1 MVKKATREHTKLH
14 NWRLVLRTIYQEGKI
29 SRADLA
35 RVTHLTKTTV
45 SNIVS
50 DLINENLVAEVGYG
64 PSVGGKPPMLIA
76 VVDDS
81 RHLIGLDLANSEFRG
96 CVLDL
101 RGNILYRAKVPVPT
115 QDGRFML
122 ELVYELIDA
131 LMVEVKR
138 PLLGIGIGSP
148 GLMDARNGVVRRAIN
163 LDWLNLPL
171 RDLLQERYDVPV
183 YLANDSHAAA
193 LGEYSFGPDRQSNNL
208 IVVKAGRGT
217 SAGIVLNGR
226 LHYGEGSGAGEIGHV
241 RVLGN
246 DKQCACG
253 HVGCL
258 ETIVSSIAITD
269 KARKIYT
276 NNPNSSLHKF
286 AKQIEEINTEVIVRA
301 YQDGDEE
308 IVAIIEEIGFYL
320 GMAVANFVGLFNIQ
334 NIILAGSFAR
344 FGQPLV
350 DIINKEMRLSS
361 MDTLA
366 SETTV
371 HLSNLGEDVVMLGA
385 ASLLLSNELGAV

>member
-1 MVKKATREHTKLH
+1 MKKATREHTKLH
-14 NWRLVLRTIYQEGKI
+14 NWRLVLRTIYQEGEI
-29 SRADLA
+29 SRADIA

-64 PSVGGKPPMLIA
+64 PSIGGKPPMLVAI
-76 VVDDS
+76 VDDS

-101 RGNILYRAKVPVPT
+101 RGNILHRVQLPVPN

-138 PLLGIGIGSP
+138 PLVGIGIGSP
-148 GLMDARNGVVRRAIN
+148 GLMDAPTGVIRQAIN
-163 LDWLNLPL
+163 LNWLNLPL

-193 LGEYSFGPDRQSNNL
+193 LGEYSFGPDRGSNNL

-246 DKQCACG
+246 DKVCPCG

-258 ETIVSSIAITD
+258 ETIVSSSAIIEKSRTIF
-269 KARKIYT
+269 A
-276 NNPNSSLHKF
+276 NHPQSSLHKF
-286 AKQIEEINTEVIVRA
+286 AKTAAEINTEKIVLA
-301 YQDGDEE
+301 FQDGDEAVKR
-308 IVAIIEEIGFYL
+308 IVEEIGFYL
-320 GMAVANFVGLFNIQ
+320 GVAVANFVGVFNIQ

-350 DIINKEMRLSS
+350 DMINQEMQRSA
-361 MDTLA
+361 MDALA
-366 SETTV
+366 KETTV

>member
-1 MVKKATREHTKLH
+1 MKKATREHTKLH
-14 NWRLVLRTIYQEGKI
+14 NWRLVLRTIYQEGEI

-50 DLINENLVAEVGYG
+50 DLINEDLVAEVGYG
-64 PSVGGKPPMLIA
+64 PSIGGKPPMMVAL
-76 VVDDS
+76 VDDS

-96 CVLDL
+96 SVLDL
-101 RGNILYRAKVPVPT
+101 RGNILHRVKLPVPN

-122 ELVYELIDA
+122 GLVYELVDS
-131 LMVEVKR
+131 LMVAVKK

-148 GLMDARNGVVRRAIN
+148 GLMDAPSGIIRQAIN
-163 LDWLNLPL
+163 LNWLDLPL
-171 RDLLQERYDVPV
+171 RDLLQERYEVPV

-193 LGEYSFGPDRQSNNL
+193 LGEYSFGPDRGSNNL

-226 LHYGEGSGAGEIGHV
+226 LHYGERSGAGEIGHV

-246 DKQCACG
+246 DKLCPCG

-258 ETIVSSIAITD
+258 ETIVSSLTLIE
-269 KARKIYT
+269 KARGIFAS
-276 NNPNSSLHKF
+276 NPQSSLHKF
-286 AKQIEEINTEVIVRA
+286 AATAEEINTEKVVLA
-301 YQDGDEE
+301 FQDGDE
-308 IVAIIEEIGFYL
+308 AIQNVVEEIGFYL
-320 GMAVANFVGLFNIQ
+320 GLAVANFVGVFNIQ
-334 NIILAGSFAR
+334 NIILAGSLAR

-350 DIINKEMRLSS
+350 DIINREMRCSA

-366 SETTV
+366 KETNV
-371 HLSNLGEDVVMLGA
+371 YLSNLGEDVVMLGA